1 VILQRPFRNVA
12 ELGHTFRDQPWKS
25 VNFFHESSPD
35 LALLDLFSIGEVE
48 PATVAGMVGGNSASP
63 AALKALLRGA
73 GRTLSDTATT
83 YSEVD
88 QAEADNVASTIAT
101 VLATDNFLTPGEAV
115 RSLISA
121 GDSTI
126 TTNFRMI
133 KAERETLARSLAG
146 TTQTRTWNL
155 LIDIIAQTGRFP
167 AGSTATGAGDFIVGG
182 EERIWLHAAID
193 RFTGRIV
200 DLERESV
207 PE

>member
-63 AALKALLRGA
+63 SALKALLRGA
-73 GRTLSDTATT
+73 GKTLAADATT
-83 YSEVD
+83 YSAAD
-88 QAEADNVASTIAT
+88 QAEADNVASTVAT

-115 RSLISA
+115 RSLISS
-121 GDSTI
+121 GNSTI
-126 TTNFRMI
+126 TTNFGTI

-146 TTQTRTWNL
+146 STQTRTWNL

-167 AGSTATGAGDFIVGG
+167 GTGSAAGDFVVGG
-182 EERIWLHAAID
+182 EERIWVHATID
-193 RFTGRIV
+193 RFTGAIL